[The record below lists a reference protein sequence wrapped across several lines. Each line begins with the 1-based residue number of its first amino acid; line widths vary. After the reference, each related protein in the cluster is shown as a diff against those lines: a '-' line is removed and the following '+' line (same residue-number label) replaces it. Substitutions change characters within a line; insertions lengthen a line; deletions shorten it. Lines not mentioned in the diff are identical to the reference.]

1 MGKVW
6 VSVDGGEPVLVY
18 LHSENELF
26 QQVVWSTG
34 TLDYGAHVIK
44 IYYPEDLEPSEIK
57 PINIDAVDVWGWLL
71 RTTES

>member
-6 VSVDGGEPVLVY
+6 VSVDGGEPVLVDLY
-18 LHSENELF
+18 IEDELF

-34 TLDYGAHVIK
+34 TLDYGVHVIK

-57 PINIDAVDVWGWLL
+57 PINIDAVDVWGFLL
-71 RTTES
+71 ETTES